1 MARNKRGLLPL
12 IQGKRARSQF
22 EFDIFKQLKGL
33 LKRGDRLTY
42 ESERLTY
49 TITSEYVPD
58 HIIERRDGTVIYIEA
73 KGLGRAFDSKA
84 RQKMVAVKQQHP
96 DKDIRIVFMR
106 DGPLQ
111 KNAKMRASDWAV
123 KNGYP
128 FAIGK
133 VPEEWLD

>member
-1 MARNKRGLLPL
+1 
-12 IQGKRARSQF
+12 
-22 EFDIFKQLKGL
+22 
-33 LKRGDRLTY
+33 
-42 ESERLTY
+42 
-49 TITSEYVPD
+49 VPD
-58 HIIERRDGTVIYIEA
+58 HIIERKDGTVIYVEA

-111 KNAKMRASDWAV
+111 KNSKMRASDWAV